1 MQIICIKIKH
11 SVLLV
16 AALLLLTACSSQP
29 FDIKDIAKTD
39 IDMVADLHR
48 QKTRDLVVELMQ
60 KLYKRNPRELRK
72 QPGASFDS
80 RLAQLY
86 GQTRLQFDE
95 LGGAQGVEA
104 MNLGLSKDYQGDRV
118 FAVIAGLAGM
128 LREAYGYKDE
138 FYVLDDLDQQKLY
151 VSARNIEV
159 LVWRLNQNRDSYGK
173 PLIYTNGFSQ
183 AASSNRNLPVEI
195 NLSFERLF
203 GKLIA
208 HQDMLANIMSGKTQR
223 AINSV
228 AHSLVSMTFMPL

>member
-16 AALLLLTACSSQP
+16 AVMLLLTACSSQP
-29 FDIKDIAKTD
+29 FNIKDIAKTD

-48 QKTRDLVVELMQ
+48 QKTRDLVIDLMQ

-95 LGGAQGVEA
+95 LGDAHGVEA
-104 MNLGLSKDYQGDRV
+104 MNLGLSESYQGDRV
-118 FAVIAGLAGM
+118 FAVVVGLAGM
-128 LREAYGYKDE
+128 LREAYGYKNE

-151 VSARNIEV
+151 ISARNIEV
-159 LVWRLNQNRDSYGK
+159 LVWRLNQSRDSYGK

-183 AASSNRNLPVEI
+183 AVSSNRNHPVEI

-208 HQDMLANIMSGKTQR
+208 HQDMLANIMSDKTQR

>member
-1 MQIICIKIKH
+1 MKIKH

-16 AALLLLTACSSQP
+16 AVLLALAACSSQP

-48 QKTRDLVVELMQ
+48 QKTRDLVIDLMH

-80 RLAQLY
+80 RLGQLS
-86 GQTRLQFDE
+86 GQARLQFDE
-95 LGGAQGVEA
+95 LGGVHGVEA
-104 MNLGLSKDYQGDRV
+104 MNLGLSKNYQGDRV
-118 FAVIAGLAGM
+118 FAVVVGLAGM

-159 LVWRLNQNRDSYGK
+159 LVWRLTQSRDIYGK
-173 PLIYTNGFSQ
+173 PLIYTNGFGQ
-183 AASSNRNLPVEI
+183 AAPNNRNLPPEV

-208 HQDMLANIMSGKTQR
+208 HQDMLAKIMSGKTQR